1 MTETLPLSLLNDYL
15 YCPRRAALKVVPAHQ
30 IEDTP
35 RQPASLEA
43 VMAHQQCCKP
53 RNKQTRMTID
63 EAKLNDFVGRV
74 AHDFGATMHAGAV
87 VVGDQL
93 GLYQALAH
101 GPATTEELAR
111 RSQTDARSLREW
123 LSAQAASGY
132 VQ

>member
-1 MTETLPLSLLNDYL
+1 
-15 YCPRRAALKVVPAHQ
+15 
-30 IEDTP
+30 
-35 RQPASLEA
+35 
-43 VMAHQQCCKP
+43 
-53 RNKQTRMTID
+53 MTID
-63 EAKLNDFVGRV
+63 ETKLNDFMGRLV
-74 AHDFGATMHAGAV
+74 HDFGAAMHAGTL

-93 GLYQALAH
+93 GLYQAQAH